1 MKQLGRRLIAAE
13 KEGLALVKERRQR
26 LILKDWD
33 MGQARTCLVCGD
45 SFLTRKN
52 LRIHRAN
59 HRNKTEVI
67 CEKTVTT

>member
-1 MKQLGRRLIAAE
+1 MTKTGRRLIAAA
-13 KEGLALVKERRQR
+13 KEAVASAREHGQR
-26 LILKDWD
+26 AVFKNWD

-45 SFLTRKN
+45 VFLTRKY

-59 HRNKTEVI
+59 HRKKTEVL